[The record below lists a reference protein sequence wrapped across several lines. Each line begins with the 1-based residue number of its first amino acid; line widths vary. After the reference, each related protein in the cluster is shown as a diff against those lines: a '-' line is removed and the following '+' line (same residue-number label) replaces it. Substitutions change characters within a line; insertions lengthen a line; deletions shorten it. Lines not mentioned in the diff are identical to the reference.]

1 MNKNTTITD
10 EQLWTEVEAVF
21 AHGRPA
27 PDEAEWEALTREV
40 SDEELMAAASCQPSR
55 HITLWMNAV
64 AAVVLFAAF
73 LAIEPNKRTNIDIN
87 SLQMEEAY
95 SMPFHASANK
105 AIRDG
110 LLTLDKVWE
119 EPPLSVEDVLA
130 NEDLLGIRG
139 YYTDSRTI
147 AFQRAMNL
155 HRQPTHARVSFN
167 WRVDYVRAFKEY
179 INNLNYLYAPSLK
192 DIDPQH
198 IYHTFQ
204 LCEAK
209 PLSQPYEIRP
219 QAYAYKTKA
228 FGQADIFQ
236 HDFVQ
241 PLRETE
247 RSMYE
252 GNSNQQVPCDSVTV
266 Q

>member
-40 SDEELMAAASCQPSR
+40 SDEELMAAADCQPSR

-73 LAIEPNKRTNIDIN
+73 LSIEPNKHTNIDIN
-87 SLQMEEAY
+87 PLQMEEAY
-95 SMPFHASANK
+95 SMPLHTSANK
-105 AIRDG
+105 AIEDG

-119 EPPLSVEDVLA
+119 EAHLSAEDVLA
-130 NEDLLGIRG
+130 DEDLLGIRG

-179 INNLNYLYAPSLK
+179 INTLNYLYVPNLK
-192 DIDPQH
+192 YIEPQH
-198 IYHTFQ
+198 NYHAFQ

-219 QAYAYKTKA
+219 QVCAYKEKA
-228 FGQADIFQ
+228 FGQADICQ